1 MVRIH
6 QGALIITVES
16 RQHFTHIKPFQGEWC
31 PGSWPAYPLGKS
43 RALTTLRLND
53 SEKRLPPQT
62 AAKPLPQLMRFLH
75 LFSIPNYTYFSCC

>member
-6 QGALIITVES
+6 QGALIIAIES
-16 RQHFTHIKPFQGEWC
+16 RQNLTHIKPFQGGWC
-31 PGSWPAYPLGKS
+31 PGSWPAYPLGQS
-43 RALTTLRLND
+43 RALTTLRLNG

-62 AAKPLPQLMRFLH
+62 AAKPLTQLMRFLH